1 MPIVN
6 CGGNKITIDA
16 VLSDSSENPVQ
27 NKVIKS
33 ALDGKQETLV
43 SGTNIKTV
51 NNTTLLGSGNLAV
64 QDVLVSGTNIKTIN
78 GTSILGSGDIVTA
91 SLKSGTG
98 TIATS
103 GWSAT
108 TGGYTASLSIT
119 GITADNLV
127 IFPEVLGYPGM
138 RATAQASG
146 TITVFCDVEP
156 SESVSITVFYSD

>member
-1 MPIVN
+1 MPIMN

-27 NKVIKS
+27 NKVINT
-33 ALDGKQETLV
+33 ALGTKQDTLV

-51 NNTTLLGSGNLAV
+51 NNTTLLGAGNVAV
-64 QDVLVSGTNIKTIN
+64 QEVLVSGTNIKTVN
-78 GTSILGSGDIVTA
+78 GTSILGSGDLVTA

-108 TGGYTASLSIT
+108 TGGYTATLSVT
-119 GITADNLV
+119 GITADSLV
-127 IFPEVLGYPGM
+127 IFPEILGYPGM

-146 TITVFCDVEP
+146 SITVFCDVEP
-156 SESVSITVFYSD
+156 SENVSITVFYSD

>member
-51 NNTTLLGSGNLAV
+51 NGTSVLGSGNISV

-78 GTSILGSGDIVTA
+78 GTSILGSGNIVTS

-108 TGGYTASLSIT
+108 TGGYTATLSVT
-119 GITADNLV
+119 GITGNSLIV
-127 IFPEVLGYPGM
+127 FPEIMGYPGM

-146 TITVFCDVEP
+146 SITVFCDVEP
-156 SESVSITVFYSD
+156 TESVSITVFYSD